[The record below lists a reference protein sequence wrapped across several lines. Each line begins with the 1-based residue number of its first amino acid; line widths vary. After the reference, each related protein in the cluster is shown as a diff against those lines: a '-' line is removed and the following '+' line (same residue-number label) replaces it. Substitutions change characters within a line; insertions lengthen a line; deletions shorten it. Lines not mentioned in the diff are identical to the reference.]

1 MAVDVAHA
9 STSACGT
16 FASRCGLWLRA
27 AWRIGQACK
36 GRKQGRKEGW
46 EQRLKSVECL
56 SAGCLGASV
65 CYISCS
71 HFEFFKWLLGPAY
84 IQTHIHT
91 SSVYLTDTQSER
103 GTYWLASSNQR
114 HVDVQFSRCW
124 FVSQDF
130 CPRSQPPFASPP
142 PRTRLVLACQLRNLF
157 VTHFCS
163 ALFTFFWF
171 AFFAVVCFSCSLL
184 SGVRLFHL
192 GRKTQ
197 TCLLVIYG
205 AEFSFTWH
213 FYGVVSG
220 CFAVFASYPVVHVY
234 GRFICGTD
242 FSSSS

>member
-84 IQTHIHT
+84 TQTHIHT

-103 GTYWLASSNQR
+103 GTY
-114 HVDVQFSRCW
+114 
-124 FVSQDF
+124 
-130 CPRSQPPFASPP
+130 
-142 PRTRLVLACQLRNLF
+142 
-157 VTHFCS
+157 
-163 ALFTFFWF
+163 
-171 AFFAVVCFSCSLL
+171 
-184 SGVRLFHL
+184 
-192 GRKTQ
+192 
-197 TCLLVIYG
+197 
-205 AEFSFTWH
+205 
-213 FYGVVSG
+213 
-220 CFAVFASYPVVHVY
+220 
-234 GRFICGTD
+234 
-242 FSSSS
+242 

>member
-84 IQTHIHT
+84 TQTHIHT

-130 CPRSQPPFASPP
+130 CPRSQPPFPSSPP
-142 PRTRLVLACQLRNLF
+142 SYSPRTRLSVTQPFCYTFLQCAFYVFLVCVFRCCLFFLLSAFWGQAFPSRQKNPNMFTRDLWRGIFVYVAFLRRRLRLFRRLCFASGSPRLRQVYLRN
-157 VTHFCS
+157 
-163 ALFTFFWF
+163 
-171 AFFAVVCFSCSLL
+171 
-184 SGVRLFHL
+184 
-192 GRKTQ
+192 
-197 TCLLVIYG
+197 
-205 AEFSFTWH
+205 
-213 FYGVVSG
+213 
-220 CFAVFASYPVVHVY
+220 
-234 GRFICGTD
+234 RFQ
-242 FSSSS
+242 